1 MSLIE
6 FIILAIAL
14 SFEALVVMHGCALK
28 NKITLTKGLAESAI
42 VAFVNAMLL
51 AAGIWIGSM
60 LKFTP
65 AGVDPEGSQTGSLL
79 ADTDGLVYLGLLL
92 LVAIRLLFRSGK
104 KSRQVQPY
112 DISRYGTAILLGVAI
127 GINTLIVGI
136 AIGFRPV
143 MSNLWTASVP
153 IFVIMTLFAFF
164 GVMLGRKGKEIRARR
179 YTLFAVLF
187 LLAFA
192 LKGAFGG

>member
-14 SFEALVVMHGCALK
+14 SFEAFIVMHGCALK
-28 NKITLTKGLAESAI
+28 NKIPLTKGLVESVI
-42 VAFVNAMLL
+42 VALVNAILL
-51 AAGIWIGSM
+51 AVGIWIGSM

-65 AGVDPEGSQTGSLL
+65 VGIDPDASQTGSLL
-79 ADTDGLVYLGLLL
+79 TDTDNLVYLGLML
-92 LVAIRLLFRSGK
+92 LVAVRLLFRSGK
-104 KSRQVQPY
+104 KSRQVKPY
-112 DISRYGTAILLGVAI
+112 DISRYGTSTLLGVAV
-127 GINTLIVGI
+127 GINTFIVGI
-136 AIGFRPV
+136 AVGFRPV
-143 MSNLWTASVP
+143 MSNFWVASVP
-153 IFVIMTLFAFF
+153 LFVIMTLFAFF

-192 LKGAFGG
+192 LKGAFWG

>member
-28 NKITLTKGLAESAI
+28 NKIPLTKGLAESAI
-42 VAFVNAMLL
+42 VALVNALLL

-65 AGVDPEGSQTGSLL
+65 AGVDPDASQTGSLL
-79 ADTDGLVYLGLLL
+79 ADTDGLVYLGLML
-92 LVAIRLLFRSGK
+92 LVAVRLLFRSGK

-136 AIGFRPV
+136 AVGFRPV

-192 LKGAFGG
+192 LKGAFWG

>member
-42 VAFVNAMLL
+42 VAFVNAVLL

-65 AGVDPEGSQTGSLL
+65 AGIDPDASQTGSLL

-192 LKGAFGG
+192 LKGAFWG